1 MLHKGT
7 QACIILRDTQIQSK
21 LDLIRHGD
29 KLGDPNFRSS
39 QGQDKYERKKER
51 KKNQNQKRNTHL
63 IFSINSVDVSGSY
76 GNKLM
81 KRKEN

>member
-1 MLHKGT
+1 MLGHHKVK
-7 QACIILRDTQIQSK
+7 INL
-21 LDLIRHGD
+21 
-29 KLGDPNFRSS
+29 
-39 QGQDKYERKKER
+39 KER
-51 KKNQNQKRNTHL
+51 KKKSLNQKRNTHL